1 MGWPVVTVA
10 SGGLPVIDVT
20 GTFPRL
26 GVPVSEAANG
36 RGTPV
41 TKVVAPRMA
50 LAVTFVVPPL
60 LMLAGAA
67 DGREADR
74 DRAGPLARGPA
85 QHPGGTLKPAVP
97 VRDLGHDAADRAG
110 RRKILRE

>member
-10 SGGLPVIDVT
+10 AGGLPVIDVT

-26 GVPVSEAANG
+26 GLPVTEALNG
-36 RGTPV
+36 HGVPV

-60 LMLAGAA
+60 LALAGTQDAS
-67 DGREADR
+67 EADR
-74 DRAGPLARGPA
+74 SGAGPLARGPA
-85 QHPGGTLKPAVP
+85 QRAPGAFKPAVP
-97 VRDLGHDAADRAG
+97 ERDLGHDG
-110 RRKILRE
+110 RHGTSRR

>member
-74 DRAGPLARGPA
+74 DRAGRWRVDRRSAPPARSSLPC
-85 QHPGGTLKPAVP
+85 PNVIS
-97 VRDLGHDAADRAG
+97 DAMPPTEQVDG
-110 RRKILRE
+110 

>member
-74 DRAGPLARGPA
+74 SGAGPLARGPA
-85 QHPGGTLKPAVP
+85 QHPGGALKPA
-97 VRDLGHDAADRAG
+97 A
-110 RRKILRE
+110 

>member
-10 SGGLPVIDVT
+10 AGGLPVIDVT

-26 GVPVSEAANG
+26 GLPVTEALNG
-36 RGTPV
+36 HGVPV

-85 QHPGGTLKPAVP
+85 QRAPGALKPAVP
-97 VRDLGHDAADRAG
+97 ERDLGRDATD
-110 RRKILRE
+110 